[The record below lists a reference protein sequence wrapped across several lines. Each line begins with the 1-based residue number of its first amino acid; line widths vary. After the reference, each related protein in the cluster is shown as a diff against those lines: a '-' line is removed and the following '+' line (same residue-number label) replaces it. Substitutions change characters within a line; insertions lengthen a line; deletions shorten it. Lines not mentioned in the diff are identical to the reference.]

1 MRVHGYLGLS
11 PEQISKIVE
20 TEKMGEQGATFYGQ
34 TFDPAVREKLDRVRQ
49 GLSSSGFRLS
59 DDASII
65 QSDGVYYLGLPK

>member
-34 TFDPAVREKLDRVRQ
+34 TFDPAVREKLDRVRR
-49 GLSSSGFRLS
+49 GSSVSGFSLD
-59 DDASII
+59 DDADVLAA
-65 QSDGVYYLGLPK
+65 DGILAK